1 MKKKKSGYITLY
13 TIEGIDFDAVIAKYR
28 QLCEEGEK
36 EIDTNSIS
44 VYGNVEPKYTQVRKP
59 RKPLN
64 DDTRILNKAIYLV
77 HTITYRQATNREEN
91 VEGASIQYAILQ
103 RTIGEDVYE
112 LLRSL
117 QQLGYIEIDGKYIVG
132 TSSKHYKVLDNITT
146 THCSNHTIKKYINKT
161 KELLKDAV
169 LKRMTTPEFRAEY
182 GDFFAET
189 YIKNINKFKIKDENG
204 FNKYVN
210 EQIAIQPTKES
221 YYNFIKES
229 FKNDFKIFSID
240 YNNRLYHILTSL
252 ERELKQFINIR
263 FSIDCKNSHPL
274 LFNYFIFNTKSISIE
289 LSYLISSILFN
300 IDYSFI
306 YSISNNHYDIEK
318 LCNILINNNIE
329 KSIIAKFTP
338 DELLYIY
345 KTTKGLFWDDILTE
359 HQGEGYDR
367 AEIKQKMFAEVFYS
381 KTPKIAWK
389 EFAKEFKKKYPNVY
403 NLIIRWKEPTKY
415 KDLNDCL
422 LARNKAVLLD
432 GKAYT
437 QKPET
442 ALPNVMMDLESEI
455 FREVLKSLY
464 RKRIGAVH
472 IHDAIVIPYTRANV
486 DAEQIESVMRDVY
499 KKYGLHPTFSVD
511 EYEGQACLLISH
523 G

>member
-1 MKKKKSGYITLY
+1 MTASTFKIY

-36 EIDTNSIS
+36 KVDANSIS
-44 VYGNVEPKYTQVRKP
+44 VYGNVEPKYTQVRKT

-77 HTITYRQATNREEN
+77 HTIAYRQATNREEN
-91 VEGASIQYAILQ
+91 VEGSSIQYAILQ

-117 QQLGYIEIDGKYIVG
+117 QQLGYIEIDGTYIVG
-132 TSSKHYKVLDNITT
+132 TSSKHYKVIGNIAT
-146 THCSNHTIKKYINKT
+146 THSSNHTILKYIKKT

-169 LKRMTTPEFRAEY
+169 LKRMATPEFKALY
-182 GDFFAET
+182 GNTFAET
-189 YIKNINKFKIKDENG
+189 YIKNLNKFRIKDEKG

-210 EQIAIQPTKES
+210 KQIALQPTKES

-229 FKNDFKIFSID
+229 FKSDLKIYSID
-240 YNNRLYHILTSL
+240 GNNRIYHLLTSL

-263 FSIDCKNSHPL
+263 FSLDCKNSHPL
-274 LFNYFIFNTKSISIE
+274 LLNYFIFNSKGISIE

-306 YSISNNHYDIEK
+306 YSISNNHYDIKK
-318 LCNILINNNIE
+318 LYNILIDNNID
-329 KSIIAKFTP
+329 KSIITQFTP
-338 DELLYIY
+338 DELLYLW
-345 KTTKGLFWDDILTE
+345 KTTSGRFWDDILTE
-359 HQGEGYDR
+359 HQGKGYDR

-389 EFAKEFKKKYPNVY
+389 EFAKEFKAQYPNVY

-415 KDLNDCL
+415 KDLNECL

-432 GKAYT
+432 GKTYT
-437 QKPET
+437 IYQET
-442 ALPNVMMDLESEI
+442 ALPNVMMHLESEI

-464 RKRIGAVH
+464 RKRIPAVH
-472 IHDAIVIPYTRANV
+472 IHDAVVIPDTRAQV
-486 DAEQIESVMRDVY
+486 DVKKVESVMRDVY
-499 KKYGLHPTFSVD
+499 EKFGLHPTFSVD
-511 EYEGQACLLISH
+511 TY
-523 G
+523 

>member
-1 MKKKKSGYITLY
+1 MAASTFKIY
-13 TIEGIDFDAVIAKYR
+13 TIEGIDYDAVIDKYR
-28 QLCEEGEK
+28 ELCEQGER
-36 EIDTNSIS
+36 EIDPMSIS
-44 VYGNVEPKYTQVRKP
+44 VYGGDVRYIQTRKP

-77 HTITYRQATNREEN
+77 HTIAYRQATNREEN

-117 QQLGYIEIDGKYIVG
+117 QKLGYIEIDGKYIVG

-189 YIKNINKFKIKDENG
+189 YIKNLNKFKIKDENG
-204 FNKYVN
+204 FNKYIN

-240 YNNRLYHILTSL
+240 YNNRIYHILTSL

-263 FSIDCKNSHPL
+263 FSLDCKNSHPL
-274 LFNYFIFNTKSISIE
+274 LFNYFIFNAKGISIE

-389 EFAKEFKKKYPNVY
+389 EFAKEFKAQYPNVY
-403 NLIIRWKEPTKY
+403 GLIERWKEPLKHD
-415 KDLNDCL
+415 DLKNCL

-437 QKPET
+437 KDQET
-442 ALPNVMMDLESEI
+442 ALPNIMMDLESEI

-464 RKRIGAVH
+464 RKRIPAVH
-472 IHDAIVIPYTRANV
+472 IHDAVVIPDTRAQV
-486 DAEQIESVMRDVY
+486 DVEKVESVMRDVY
-499 KKYGLHPTFSVD
+499 MKFGLHPTFSVD
-511 EYEGQACLLISH
+511 TY
-523 G
+523 

>member
-1 MKKKKSGYITLY
+1 MAAKTFKIY

-36 EIDTNSIS
+36 EIDANSIS

-77 HTITYRQATNREEN
+77 HTIAYRQATNREEN

-146 THCSNHTIKKYINKT
+146 THCSNHTIKRYINKT

-189 YIKNINKFKIKDENG
+189 YIKNLNKFKIKDENG
-204 FNKYVN
+204 FNKYIN

-240 YNNRLYHILTSL
+240 YNNRIYHILTSL

-263 FSIDCKNSHPL
+263 FSLDCKNSHPL
-274 LFNYFIFNTKSISIE
+274 LFNYFIFNAKGISIE

-359 HQGEGYDR
+359 PQGEGYDR

-389 EFAKEFKKKYPNVY
+389 EFAKEFKAQYPNVY
-403 NLIIRWKEPTKY
+403 GLIERWKEPLKHD
-415 KDLNDCL
+415 DLKNCL

-437 QKPET
+437 KDQET
-442 ALPNVMMDLESEI
+442 ALPNIMMDLESEI

-464 RKRIGAVH
+464 RKRIPAVH
-472 IHDAIVIPYTRANV
+472 IHDAVVIPDTRAQV
-486 DAEQIESVMRDVY
+486 DVEKVESVMRDVY
-499 KKYGLHPTFSVD
+499 KKFGLHPTCSVD
-511 EYEGQACLLISH
+511 TY
-523 G
+523 

>member
-1 MKKKKSGYITLY
+1 MATSTFKLY
-13 TIEGIDFDAVIAKYR
+13 TIEGVDYDAIIALYR
-28 QLCEEGEK
+28 QICVEGVK
-36 EIDTNSIS
+36 DIDTNTIS
-44 VYGNVEPKYTQVRKP
+44 VYSSDIEYLQVRKP

-64 DDTRILNKAIYLV
+64 DDTKILNKAKYLI
-77 HTITYRQATNREEN
+77 HTISYRQLTNREN
-91 VEGASIQYAILQ
+91 SDGAYLQYAVLQ
-103 RTIGEDVYE
+103 SVLGKDVYE
-112 LLRSL
+112 LLKAL
-117 QQLGYIEIDGKYIVG
+117 EKLGYIHITYQYIVG
-132 TSSKHYKVLDNITT
+132 KHSMLYKVIGGDITST
-146 THCSNHTIKKYINKT
+146 ECGNYTIKKYIDKT
-161 KELLKDAV
+161 KQLLKDAV
-169 LKRMTTPEFRAEY
+169 LVRLNSEEFKKEY
-182 GDFFAET
+182 GENFGNS
-189 YIKNINKFKIKDENG
+189 YIKNLNLFKVKDVYG
-204 FNKYVN
+204 FNNYIKN
-210 EQIAIQPTKES
+210 EIELNPKKES

-229 FKNDFKIFSID
+229 FNSDLKIYRID
-240 YNNRLYHILTSL
+240 GNNRIYHLLTSL
-252 ERELKQFINIR
+252 ERELKEFINIR
-263 FSIDCKNSHPL
+263 YSIDCKNSHPV
-274 LFNYFIFNTKSISIE
+274 LFNYFIFNYKGIDIE
-289 LSYLISSILFN
+289 TSYLISSIL
-300 IDYSFI
+300 
-306 YSISNNHYDIEK
+306 YSIDKSLISSNNHYDIEK

-389 EFAKEFKKKYPNVY
+389 EFAKEFKAQYPNVY

-472 IHDAIVIPYTRANV
+472 IHDAVVIPDTRAQV
-486 DAEQIESVMRDVY
+486 DVEKVESVMRAVY
-499 KKYGLHPTFSVD
+499 KKFGLHPTFSVD
-511 EYEGQACLLISH
+511 TY
-523 G
+523 

>member
-1 MKKKKSGYITLY
+1 MAAKTFKIY
-13 TIEGIDFDAVIAKYR
+13 TIEGIDYDAIIAKYR
-28 QLCEEGEK
+28 QICEEGEK
-36 EIDTNSIS
+36 EIDANSIS
-44 VYGNVEPKYTQVRKP
+44 VYGNVEPKYTQARKP

-77 HTITYRQATNREEN
+77 HTIAYREATNREEN

-103 RTIGEDVYE
+103 RVIGEDVYE

-117 QQLGYIEIDGKYIVG
+117 QQLGYIEIDGTYIVG
-132 TSSKHYKVLDNITT
+132 TSSKHYKVIGNIAT
-146 THCSNHTIKKYINKT
+146 THSSNHTILKYINKT

-169 LKRMTTPEFRAEY
+169 LKRMATPEFRTLY
-182 GDFFAET
+182 GDTFAET
-189 YIKNINKFKIKDENG
+189 YIKNLNTFKIKDEKG
-204 FNKYVN
+204 FNKYAN
-210 EQIAIQPTKES
+210 EQIALQPTKES

-229 FKNDFKIFSID
+229 FKSDLKIYSID
-240 YNNRLYHILTSL
+240 GNNRIYHLLTSL

-263 FSIDCKNSHPL
+263 FSLDCKNSHPL
-274 LFNYFIFNTKSISIE
+274 LFNYFIFNSKGISIE

-318 LCNILINNNIE
+318 LCNILINNNID

-338 DELLYIY
+338 DELLYLW
-345 KTTKGLFWDDILTE
+345 KTTAGRFWDDILTE
-359 HQGEGYDR
+359 HQGKGYDR

-389 EFAKEFKKKYPNVY
+389 EFAKEFKAQYPNVY

-415 KDLNDCL
+415 EDLNDCL
-422 LARNKAVLLD
+422 LARNKAVLLN
-432 GKAYT
+432 GKTYT
-437 QKPET
+437 QNPET
-442 ALPNVMMDLESEI
+442 ALPNIMMDLESEI

-464 RKRIGAVH
+464 RKRIPAVH
-472 IHDAIVIPYTRANV
+472 IHDAVVIPDIRAQV
-486 DAEQIESVMRDVY
+486 DVEKVESVMRDVY
-499 KKYGLHPTFSVD
+499 KKFGLHPTFSVD
-511 EYEGQACLLISH
+511 TY
-523 G
+523 

>member
-1 MKKKKSGYITLY
+1 MAASTFKIY
-13 TIEGIDFDAVIAKYR
+13 TIEGIDYDCVIAKYR

-36 EIDTNSIS
+36 EIDANSIS

-77 HTITYRQATNREEN
+77 HTIAYRQATNREEN
-91 VEGASIQYAILQ
+91 VEGASIQYAIMQ

-117 QQLGYIEIDGKYIVG
+117 QQLGYIEIDGTYIVG
-132 TSSKHYKVLDNITT
+132 TSSKHYKVIGNIATT
-146 THCSNHTIKKYINKT
+146 NSSNHTILKYINKT

-169 LKRMTTPEFRAEY
+169 LKRMATPEFKALY
-182 GDFFAET
+182 GDIFAET
-189 YIKNINKFKIKDENG
+189 YIKNLNRFNINNEKG
-204 FNKYVN
+204 FNKYAN
-210 EQIAIQPTKES
+210 EQIALQPTKES

-229 FKNDFKIFSID
+229 FKSDLKIYSID
-240 YNNRLYHILTSL
+240 GNNRIYHLLTSL

-263 FSIDCKNSHPL
+263 FSLDCKNSHPL
-274 LFNYFIFNTKSISIE
+274 LFNYFIFNSKGISIE
-289 LSYLISSILFN
+289 LSYLISYILFN

-318 LCNILINNNIE
+318 LCNILINNNID

-338 DELLYIY
+338 DELLYLW
-345 KTTKGLFWDDILTE
+345 KTTTGRFWDDILTE

-389 EFAKEFKKKYPNVY
+389 EFAKEFKAQYPNVY

-472 IHDAIVIPYTRANV
+472 IHDAVVIPDTRAQV
-486 DAEQIESVMRDVY
+486 DVEKVESVMRAVY
-499 KKYGLHPTFSVD
+499 KKFGLHPTFSVD
-511 EYEGQACLLISH
+511 TY
-523 G
+523 

>member
-1 MKKKKSGYITLY
+1 MAAKTFKIY

-36 EIDTNSIS
+36 EIDANSIS

-77 HTITYRQATNREEN
+77 HTIAYRQATNREEN

-146 THCSNHTIKKYINKT
+146 THCSNHTIKRYINKT

-189 YIKNINKFKIKDENG
+189 YIKNLNKFKIKDENG
-204 FNKYVN
+204 FNKYIN

-240 YNNRLYHILTSL
+240 YNNRIYHILTSL

-263 FSIDCKNSHPL
+263 FSLDCKNSHPL
-274 LFNYFIFNTKSISIE
+274 LFNYFIFNAKGISIE

-318 LCNILINNNIE
+318 LCNILINSNIE

-389 EFAKEFKKKYPNVY
+389 EFAKEFKAQYPNVY
-403 NLIIRWKEPTKY
+403 GLIERWKEPLKHD
-415 KDLNDCL
+415 DLKNCL

-437 QKPET
+437 KDQET
-442 ALPNVMMDLESEI
+442 ALPNIMMDLESEI
-455 FREVLKSLY
+455 FRELLKSLY
-464 RKRIGAVH
+464 RKRIPAVH
-472 IHDAIVIPYTRANV
+472 IHDAVVIPDTRAQV
-486 DAEQIESVMRDVY
+486 DVEKVESVMRDMY
-499 KKYGLHPTFSVD
+499 KKFGLHPTFSVD
-511 EYEGQACLLISH
+511 TD
-523 G
+523 

>member
-1 MKKKKSGYITLY
+1 MATSTFKIYS
-13 TIEGIDFDAVIAKYR
+13 IEGIDYDAVIAKYR
-28 QLCEEGEK
+28 EMCEQGER
-36 EIDTNSIS
+36 EIDPMSIS
-44 VYGNVEPKYTQVRKP
+44 VYGGNVGYIQTRKP
-59 RKPLN
+59 RKPLK
-64 DDTRILNKAIYLV
+64 DDTRIKNKAIYLI
-77 HTITYRQATNREEN
+77 HIIAYRQLTNREDG
-91 VEGASIQYAILQ
+91 VDGASLQASILQ
-103 RTIGEDVYE
+103 SVLGEDFYE
-112 LLRSL
+112 LLRAFEY
-117 QQLGYIEIDGKYIVG
+117 LGYVEKSNIYIIGK
-132 TSSKHYKVLDNITT
+132 SSRHYKVVGGIITSQ
-146 THCSNHTIKKYINKT
+146 CSNLTIKKYINKT

-169 LKRMTTPEFRAEY
+169 LKRMATLEFRAEY
-182 GDFFAET
+182 GDSFAET
-189 YIKNINKFKIKDENG
+189 YIKNLNKFKIKNEQG
-204 FNKYVN
+204 FNEYAN
-210 EQIAIQPTKES
+210 EQIALQPTKES

-229 FKNDFKIFSID
+229 FKSDLKIYSID
-240 YNNRLYHILTSL
+240 GNSRIYHLLTSL

-263 FSIDCKNSHPL
+263 FSLDCKNSYPL
-274 LFNYFIFNTKSISIE
+274 LFNYFIFNAKGISIE

-389 EFAKEFKKKYPNVY
+389 EFAKEFKAQYPNVY
-403 NLIIRWKEPTKY
+403 GLIERWKEPLKHD
-415 KDLNDCL
+415 DLKNCL

-437 QKPET
+437 KDQET
-442 ALPNVMMDLESEI
+442 ALPNIMMDLESEI
-455 FREVLKSLY
+455 FRELLKSLC
-464 RKRIGAVH
+464 RKRFPAVH
-472 IHDAIVIPYTRANV
+472 IHDAVVIPDTRAQV
-486 DAEQIESVMRDVY
+486 DVEKVESVMRDVY
-499 KKYGLHPTFSVD
+499 KKFGLHPTFSVD
-511 EYEGQACLLISH
+511 TY
-523 G
+523 

>member
-1 MKKKKSGYITLY
+1 MAAKTFKIY

-36 EIDTNSIS
+36 EIDANSIS

-77 HTITYRQATNREEN
+77 HTIAYRQATNREEN

-132 TSSKHYKVLDNITT
+132 TSSKHYKALDNITT

-189 YIKNINKFKIKDENG
+189 YIKNLNKFKIKDENG
-204 FNKYVN
+204 FNKYIN

-240 YNNRLYHILTSL
+240 YNNRIYHILTSL

-263 FSIDCKNSHPL
+263 FSLDCKNSHPL
-274 LFNYFIFNTKSISIE
+274 LFNYFIFNAKGISIE

-306 YSISNNHYDIEK
+306 YSISNNCYDIEK

-389 EFAKEFKKKYPNVY
+389 EFAKEFKAQYPNVY
-403 NLIIRWKEPTKY
+403 GLIERWKEPLKHD
-415 KDLNDCL
+415 DLKNCL

-437 QKPET
+437 KDQET
-442 ALPNVMMDLESEI
+442 ALPNIMMDLESEI
-455 FREVLKSLY
+455 FRELLTSLY
-464 RKRIGAVH
+464 RKRIPAVH
-472 IHDAIVIPYTRANV
+472 IHDAVVIPDTRAQV
-486 DAEQIESVMRDVY
+486 DVEKVESVMRDVY
-499 KKYGLHPTFSVD
+499 KKFGLHPTFSVD
-511 EYEGQACLLISH
+511 TY
-523 G
+523 

>member
-1 MKKKKSGYITLY
+1 MAASTFKIY

-36 EIDTNSIS
+36 EIDANSIS

-77 HTITYRQATNREEN
+77 HTIAYRQATNREEN

-189 YIKNINKFKIKDENG
+189 YIKNLNKFKIKDENG
-204 FNKYVN
+204 FNKYIN

-240 YNNRLYHILTSL
+240 YNNRIYHILTSL

-263 FSIDCKNSHPL
+263 FSLDCKNSHPL
-274 LFNYFIFNTKSISIE
+274 LFNYFIFNAKGISIE

-345 KTTKGLFWDDILTE
+345 KTTKGLFWDGILTE

-389 EFAKEFKKKYPNVY
+389 EFAKEFKAQYPNVY
-403 NLIIRWKEPTKY
+403 GLIERWKEPLKHD
-415 KDLNDCL
+415 DLKNCL

-432 GKAYT
+432 GNAYT
-437 QKPET
+437 KDQET

-464 RKRIGAVH
+464 RKRIPAVH
-472 IHDAIVIPYTRANV
+472 IHDAVVIPDTRAQV
-486 DAEQIESVMRDVY
+486 DVEKVESVMRDVY
-499 KKYGLHPTFSVD
+499 MKFGLHPTFTVD
-511 EYEGQACLLISH
+511 TY
-523 G
+523 

>member
-1 MKKKKSGYITLY
+1 MEIEKMAASTFKIY
-13 TIEGIDFDAVIAKYR
+13 TIEGIDYDAVIDKYR
-28 QLCEEGEK
+28 ELCEQGER
-36 EIDTNSIS
+36 EIDPMSIS
-44 VYGNVEPKYTQVRKP
+44 VYGGDVRYIQTRKP

-77 HTITYRQATNREEN
+77 HTIAYRQATNREEN
-91 VEGASIQYAILQ
+91 IEGASIQYAILQ

-117 QQLGYIEIDGKYIVG
+117 QQLSYIEIDGKYIVG

-189 YIKNINKFKIKDENG
+189 YIKNLNKFKIKDENG
-204 FNKYVN
+204 FNKYIN

-240 YNNRLYHILTSL
+240 YNNRIYHILTSL

-263 FSIDCKNSHPL
+263 FSLDCKNSHPL
-274 LFNYFIFNTKSISIE
+274 LFNYFIFNAKGISIE

-389 EFAKEFKKKYPNVY
+389 EFAKEFKAQYPNVY
-403 NLIIRWKEPTKY
+403 GLIERWKEPLKHD
-415 KDLNDCL
+415 DLKNCL

-437 QKPET
+437 KDQET
-442 ALPNVMMDLESEI
+442 ALPNIMMDLESEI

-464 RKRIGAVH
+464 RKRIPAVH
-472 IHDAIVIPYTRANV
+472 IHDAVVIPDTRAQV
-486 DAEQIESVMRDVY
+486 DVKKVESVMRDVY
-499 KKYGLHPTFSVD
+499 MKFGLHPTFSVD
-511 EYEGQACLLISH
+511 TY
-523 G
+523 

>member
-1 MKKKKSGYITLY
+1 MAASSFKIY

-36 EIDTNSIS
+36 EIDANSIS

-77 HTITYRQATNREEN
+77 HTIAYRQATNREEN

-117 QQLGYIEIDGKYIVG
+117 QQLGYTEIDGKYIVG

-161 KELLKDAV
+161 KELVKDAV

-189 YIKNINKFKIKDENG
+189 YIKNLNKFKIKDENG
-204 FNKYVN
+204 FNKYIN

-240 YNNRLYHILTSL
+240 YNNRIYHILTSL

-263 FSIDCKNSHPL
+263 FSLDCKNSHPL
-274 LFNYFIFNTKSISIE
+274 LFNYFIFNAKGISIE

-389 EFAKEFKKKYPNVY
+389 EFAKEFKAQYPNVY
-403 NLIIRWKEPTKY
+403 GLIERWKEPLKHD
-415 KDLNDCL
+415 DLKNCL

-432 GKAYT
+432 GKTYT
-437 QKPET
+437 KDQET
-442 ALPNVMMDLESEI
+442 ALPNIMMDLESEI

-464 RKRIGAVH
+464 RKRIPAVH
-472 IHDAIVIPYTRANV
+472 IHDAVVIPDTRTQV
-486 DAEQIESVMRDVY
+486 DVEKVESVMRDVY
-499 KKYGLHPTFSVD
+499 MKFGLHPTFSVD
-511 EYEGQACLLISH
+511 TY
-523 G
+523 